1 MVQCS
6 HFDVRSGTMQD
17 IQETQRVED
26 EEEMTCENFDRI
38 ATLCA
43 ARFHELY
50 DDLVKDLVKYM
61 EDEVSKIKDDVERE
75 SVRQL
80 MNEELSDLID

>member
-1 MVQCS
+1 MY
-6 HFDVRSGTMQD
+6 HFVVRADTMNNKEEAQD
-17 IQETQRVED
+17 D
-26 EEEMTCENFDRI
+26 DEMTCENFDRI

>member
-1 MVQCS
+1 M
-6 HFDVRSGTMQD
+6 DTMQD
-17 IQETQRVED
+17 ICETQRVED
-26 EEEMTCENFDRI
+26 EEPMTCENFDRI